1 MSSSRYPTKRPR
13 MMPADREDEATDTND
28 NIETEEDKSSS
39 YQPFAEAG
47 SNMVGLVCPRCRA
60 ICRGPEDLK
69 AHMATE
75 CPHLQDH
82 DGLMRRDQARPVQQ
96 VTFF

>member
-1 MSSSRYPTKRPR
+1 

-39 YQPFAEAG
+39 YQPFAEDKSRSYQPFAEAG
-47 SNMVGLVCPRCRA
+47 SAMVGLVCPRCRA

-82 DGLMRRDQARPVQQ
+82 DGLMRREQNRPVQQ